1 MKVRK
6 LLFVVVSLFL
16 LLQQSVFAEAK
27 QEKGKHS
34 ASSTMKVSFYSE
46 ALGQNM
52 RMNVYLPPDYEAKE
66 KYPVLYVLHAYK
78 LNEDHWFQ
86 ALHITEQADTLI
98 AAGKIEPMIIVAP
111 EIDNSWGMNSAD
123 EKKIWLGDPTD
134 PGAWYEG
141 RYEDYVTKD
150 VVGYI
155 DGHFKSDKSR
165 NSRYIGGTS
174 MGGYAAL
181 HIGFRNTQLF
191 SKVGGHAP
199 AVFQDEL
206 WKPLFDWMYPTEA
219 DRNAKDPLRLAAT
232 AKLNQTSVY
241 LDCGDLDEF
250 KIATGKL
257 NEILSGRKL
266 KHYEF
271 HLIPGGKHDDA
282 YWSGQMASYL
292 TFYGGMDKK

>member
-123 EKKIWLGDPTD
+123 EKK
-134 PGAWYEG
+134 
-141 RYEDYVTKD
+141 
-150 VVGYI
+150 
-155 DGHFKSDKSR
+155 
-165 NSRYIGGTS
+165 
-174 MGGYAAL
+174 
-181 HIGFRNTQLF
+181 
-191 SKVGGHAP
+191 
-199 AVFQDEL
+199 
-206 WKPLFDWMYPTEA
+206 
-219 DRNAKDPLRLAAT
+219 
-232 AKLNQTSVY
+232 
-241 LDCGDLDEF
+241 
-250 KIATGKL
+250 
-257 NEILSGRKL
+257 
-266 KHYEF
+266 
-271 HLIPGGKHDDA
+271 
-282 YWSGQMASYL
+282 
-292 TFYGGMDKK
+292 YG